1 MIKRSTL
8 AMALAIAAPLAI
20 VTAEETVA
28 APVLPGASAL
38 KASSASAIMDVQYV
52 YDFGPY
58 AYRPVY
64 KYKGY
69 PIGTPGFGAGNTPG
83 TTTIGEREF
92 VAALFWRRPYGA
104 RFSTP
109 FTTSRSCFQH
119 RTTFPLGDRRGNRTA
134 S

>member
-52 YDFGPY
+52 YDFGPKPIVRSTNTT
-58 AYRPVY
+58 AI
-64 KYKGY
+64 

-119 RTTFPLGDRRGNRTA
+119 RTTLPLGDRRGNRTA